1 MSISNLFDKLGAPL
15 ANVRWSWGGLSPDS
29 AVVLRVW
36 QNETKKRDG
45 KLWAQLTHHQE
56 FFGKE
61 KDLGYQER
69 NRHVALVAAGAP
81 CYLIMCEARDLNE
94 VPRVIKAFNER
105 ELFVAGEH
113 TEFEGNTWVEI
124 TTRRPITDLFT

>member
-1 MSISNLFDKLGAPL
+1 MSISNLFKKLGAPL
-15 ANVRWSWGGLSPDS
+15 ANVRWSWGGLRPDN

-81 CYLIMCEARDLNE
+81 CYLICAR
-94 VPRVIKAFNER
+94 RV
-105 ELFVAGEH
+105 
-113 TEFEGNTWVEI
+113 T
-124 TTRRPITDLFT
+124 